1 MQPQQFFFSGYQSAN
16 DLLQL
21 IDSLNSGTHPSFRT
35 GTTVDFFAYSI
46 GVLLSQVL
54 LLANPENRFDRS
66 RFFFFS
72 GGSVF
77 EGMQGISRHILD
89 NRAFDRIFHF
99 YCEEIAREKKDSG
112 VFDDLLHHTGL
123 GSAFL
128 AMTSYRNLRNMKGK
142 IFRKLRGQMEGVSL
156 SKDKVIPSGQVMRTM
171 DGAFV
176 EEWDFPYPYSHENP
190 FPLFGNSAL
199 ELVDRAFDKVFT
211 KAGLFLA

>member
-1 MQPQQFFFSGYQSAN
+1 
-16 DLLQL
+16 
-21 IDSLNSGTHPSFRT
+21 
-35 GTTVDFFAYSI
+35 
-46 GVLLSQVL
+46 
-54 LLANPENRFDRS
+54 
-66 RFFFFS
+66 
-72 GGSVF
+72 
-77 EGMQGISRHILD
+77 
-89 NRAFDRIFHF
+89 
-99 YCEEIAREKKDSG
+99 
-112 VFDDLLHHTGL
+112 
-123 GSAFL
+123 
-128 AMTSYRNLRNMKGK
+128 MKGK